1 MTKKKSPSI
10 FACALAVNILYY
22 ILCFIIYKIDSD
34 NRIVNIVFFALSVM
48 LWLGTGLFYSKKTG
62 DFTFSKGI
70 KLILLGFLPVLF
82 FMIAYTVLLYMT
94 VSNQTYNWIL
104 FYSIGAPILFWI
116 KPAIF
121 LINFFNVD
129 FYVFAYVYIAGL
141 IVAFIIGMSIPKIA
155 AGIKNKK
162 TAEHPL
168 DSVETLTEE
177 PTAEIEQAAEEA
189 AITVSDDQPSE
200 DIAVLANDESI
211 IIEPEAPAST
221 KDTFEQSSQ
230 QQENSDSL
238 ETDYDFILDQINFND
253 LQTDY
258 SKINTQEELQSTE
271 NIEENSNK
279 DEENNQ

>member
-1 MTKKKSPSI
+1 MTKKKNPSI

-22 ILCFIIYKIDSD
+22 ILCVIIYKIDSD
-34 NRIVNIVFFALSVM
+34 NQIVNIVFFALSVM
-48 LWLGTGLFYSKKTG
+48 LWLGVGLFYSKKTG

-70 KLILLGFLPVLF
+70 KLILLGFLPILF

-155 AGIKNKK
+155 AVIKNKK
-162 TAEHPL
+162 TIEHPL
-168 DSVETLTEE
+168 DSVETLAEE

-189 AITVSDDQPSE
+189 AITVSDDQPGE
-200 DIAVLANDESI
+200 DIAVLAIDESI
-211 IIEPEAPAST
+211 IIEPDAPAST
-221 KDTFEQSSQ
+221 QDTVAPSSQ
-230 QQENSDSL
+230 LQENSDSL
-238 ETDYDFILDQINFND
+238 EADYDFILDQINFND
-253 LQTDY
+253 LQTNY
-258 SKINTQEELQSTE
+258 SQINTPEELQSTE

-279 DEENNQ
+279 DAENDQ

>member
-1 MTKKKSPSI
+1 MTKKKNPSI

-22 ILCFIIYKIDSD
+22 ILCVIIYKIDSD
-34 NRIVNIVFFALSVM
+34 NQIVNIVFFALSVM
-48 LWLGTGLFYSKKTG
+48 LWLGVGLFYSKKTG

-141 IVAFIIGMSIPKIA
+141 IVASIIGMSIPKIA

-162 TAEHPL
+162 TTEHPL

-177 PTAEIEQAAEEA
+177 PTAEIEQAEKEA

-200 DIAVLANDESI
+200 DEAILAIDESMI
-211 IIEPEAPAST
+211 VDPETPAST
-221 KDTFEQSSQ
+221 QDTFEQSSQ
-230 QQENSDSL
+230 LQENSDSL

-271 NIEENSNK
+271 NIEENNDK
-279 DEENNQ
+279 DAENNQ